1 VIRLIERQAPL
12 STYLAQVQDTTTEWK
27 QGAGNVLFLCAFLVG
42 LIVVAVWWLR
52 RG

>member
-1 VIRLIERQAPL
+1 VIGSAIPLVLARVVAQA
-12 STYLAQVQDTTTEWK
+12 QDTATEWK
-27 QGAGNVLFLCAFLVG
+27 QGAGNVIFLCVFIIG

>member
-1 VIRLIERQAPL
+1 MAL
-12 STYLAQVQDTTTEWK
+12 LAQAAEPDTTTEWK
-27 QGAGNVLFLCAFLVG
+27 QGAGNVLFLCLFIIG

>member
-1 VIRLIERQAPL
+1 MITWIGRQTPL
-12 STYLAQVQDTTTEWK
+12 VANVVAQDTTTEWK
-27 QGAGNVLFLCAFLVG
+27 QGAGNVLFLCLFIIG